1 MTQTNITRS
10 IQILVLLIAITVI
23 LYYGKPFL
31 VPVIFAALLAMLFL
45 PLFKWL
51 QDRGFKKSIS
61 IITCILIV
69 LAIAAGIIW
78 LISWQISDL
87 AKDADSIERNI
98 TQKVNEVRQYF
109 TSVLGIS
116 QEKQQQVIQQQQQSS
131 TSKLSAT
138 LSGFASGLGN
148 IVFNFILV
156 IVYMFLFIYYR
167 GHLKNFVLKL
177 VNKPQEQQ
185 AQKIMTD
192 SSKVIQKYLTGLALM
207 ILCLW
212 VMYGIGFSI
221 VGVKNA
227 IFFAILCGLLEIV
240 PFVGNLVG
248 TLLTILVSMA
258 QGGDMSL
265 LLGIIITYGIIQFV
279 QTYLLEPLVV
289 GREVDIN
296 PIATIAGLVAGE
308 LLWGI
313 PGMVLAIP
321 VLGICKIVFDNIE
334 NLKPYGYLIGEE
346 RKRRKTAIKK
356 K

>member
-1 MTQTNITRS
+1 MTQLNITRS
-10 IQILVLLIAITVI
+10 IQILILLIAITVI
-23 LYYGKPFL
+23 LYFGKSFL
-31 VPVIFAALLAMLFL
+31 VPVVFAALLAMLFL

-51 QDRGFKKSIS
+51 QNRGFKKSIS

-69 LAIAAGIIW
+69 LAIAAGIIS

-116 QEKQQQVIQQQQQSS
+116 QQKQEQVIQQQQQSS
-131 TSKLSAT
+131 TSKLSASI
-138 LSGFASGLGN
+138 SGFLTGLGN
-148 IVFNFILV
+148 LVFNFILV

-177 VNKPQEQQ
+177 VNKPQQQQ

-207 ILCLW
+207 IVCLW
-212 VMYGIGFSI
+212 IMYGIGFSI

-258 QGGDMSL
+258 QGGDMNL
-265 LLGIIITYGIIQFV
+265 LLGIVITYGIIQFI

-346 RKRRKTAIKK
+346 RKRKTTALRKK
-356 K
+356 